1 MILRQ
6 LVAVH
11 MLCQVVID
19 GPRSTG
25 SLRLPENLSKRLK
38 RLQEVFSL
46 LMDGYGM
53 ELESILKGIRDEG

>member
-1 MILRQ
+1 
-6 LVAVH
+6 
-11 MLCQVVID
+11 MLCQVVTA
-19 GPRSTG
+19 GPKSIG